1 MSRRA
6 ELEQRMGRLA
16 EISDIMTAMK
26 TMALIET
33 RKFGRFM
40 SQQLQLVESI
50 EASAADFLAF
60 HPAYRASGAGTGG
73 DRQVLILIGSERG
86 FCGDFNETV
95 LAGLAA
101 FPDPPRL
108 IAVGRRLAGKLE
120 GHPRLIDW
128 LDGPNVAEEVRPVL
142 DGLMDRLHRLQS
154 EPPGWTRLSVLAH
167 DPDGGVA
174 THAVLPMM
182 PPGGPKFAYPPRLNL
197 APAAFFAGLTD
208 HYLIAKLPCLFHG
221 SLLAENRR
229 RLEHMER
236 ALGRMQTKIEDLGR
250 RRNALRQEEIT
261 EEIEVILLSAESLLG
276 EAEG

>member
-1 MSRRA
+1 VSRRA
-6 ELEQRMGRLA
+6 ELEQRMGRLS
-16 EISDIMTAMK
+16 EISEIMAAMK

-40 SQQLQLVESI
+40 DHSVRLVDSI
-50 EASAADFLAF
+50 ETAAADFLAF
-60 HPAYRASGAGTGG
+60 HPEFQASDAGT
-73 DRQVLILIGSERG
+73 DSERRVLILVGSERG

-101 FPDPPRL
+101 FPAPPRL
-108 IAVGRRLAGKLE
+108 IAVGRRLAGKLVD
-120 GHPRLIDW
+120 HPRLIDW

-174 THAVLPMM
+174 THTVLPMI
-182 PPGGPKFAYPPRLNL
+182 PPKAPPLGYPPRLNL
-197 APAAFFAGLTD
+197 APAAFFAGLTE

-221 SLLAENRR
+221 SLMAENRR

-276 EAEG
+276 EMS

>member
-1 MSRRA
+1 
-6 ELEQRMGRLA
+6 MGRLS
-16 EISDIMTAMK
+16 EISEIMAAMK

-40 SQQLQLVESI
+40 DHSVRLVDSI
-50 EASAADFLAF
+50 ETAAADFLAF
-60 HPAYRASGAGTGG
+60 HPEFRASDAGT
-73 DRQVLILIGSERG
+73 DSERQVLILVGSERG

-101 FPDPPRL
+101 FPEPPRL
-108 IAVGRRLAGKLE
+108 IAVGRRLAGKLVD
-120 GHPRLIDW
+120 HPRLIDW

-142 DGLMDRLHRLQS
+142 DGLMDRLHQLHS

-174 THAVLPMM
+174 THTVLPMI
-182 PPGGPKFAYPPRLNL
+182 PPQAPQLGYPPRLNL
-197 APAAFFAGLTD
+197 APAEFFAGLTD

-221 SLLAENRR
+221 SLMAENRR

-276 EAEG
+276 EVGEA